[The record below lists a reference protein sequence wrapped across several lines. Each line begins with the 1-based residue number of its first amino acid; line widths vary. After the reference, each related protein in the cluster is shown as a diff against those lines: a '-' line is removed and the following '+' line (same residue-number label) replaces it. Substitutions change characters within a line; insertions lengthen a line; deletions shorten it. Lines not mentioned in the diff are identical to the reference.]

1 MIVFGPIVQASIPCG
16 AAIMAQAVL
25 FPAVQRQ
32 FPGLL
37 AAATIG
43 VAATFLS
50 DHYGGPAMLF
60 ALLLGMA
67 FNFLSQDG
75 PCVDGIGTAS
85 KSVLRLGVALLGM
98 RITADQV
105 ISAGLEVPAMM
116 VAAVAFTI
124 GLGLFLGR
132 LMRQERDF
140 SLLTGCA
147 VAICGASAALAVA
160 AMLPRHRHAER
171 NTIFTVIGVTTLST
185 LAMILYPILCKLF
198 GLDHLQAGIFLG
210 GTIHDVAQVVG
221 AGYSISPETGDTAT
235 FVKLFRVAML
245 LPVAVLV
252 GMSMGRGAPKSER
265 PPLLPP
271 FLIGFIVLVAVN
283 STGLVPP
290 LVVEGVN
297 QLSRWCLVTAIAA
310 LGVKT
315 SLKSMVELGLRPVLL
330 LVAETVGMAAL
341 VMAMVLWRG

>member
-1 MIVFGPIVQASIPCG
+1 
-16 AAIMAQAVL
+16 MAQAVL

>member
-1 MIVFGPIVQASIPCG
+1 
-16 AAIMAQAVL
+16 MAQAVFL
-25 FPAVQRQ
+25 PTLQRQ

-50 DHYGGPAMLF
+50 DHYGGPVMLF

-67 FNFLSQDG
+67 FNFLSLDG

-85 KSVLRLGVALLGM
+85 KAVLRLGVALLGM
-98 RITADQV
+98 RITVDQV
-105 ISAGLEVPAMM
+105 VGAGLEVLVMM
-116 VAAVAFTI
+116 VVTVAFTI
-124 GLGLFLGR
+124 GLGLVAGR
-132 LMRQERDF
+132 LLHQERDF
-140 SLLTGCA
+140 SVLTGCA
-147 VAICGASAALAVA
+147 VAICGASAALAIA

-185 LAMILYPILCKLF
+185 LAMVAYPILCTLF
-198 GLDHLQAGIFLG
+198 GLDQLQAGIFLG

-221 AGYSISPETGDTAT
+221 AGYSLSPETGDTAT
-235 FVKLFRVAML
+235 FVKLFRVALL

-252 GMSMGRGAPKSER
+252 GMSMGRSAPRSER

-271 FLIGFIVLVAVN
+271 FLVGFVVLVALN
-283 STGLVPP
+283 SSGLVPP
-290 LVVEGVN
+290 VVAEGVN

-315 SLKSMVELGLRPVLL
+315 SLKSMAELGLRPVLL
-330 LVAETVGMAAL
+330 LVAETVGMAVL
-341 VMAMVLWRG
+341 VLAMVLWRG